1 LSRQKLGQH
10 FLASGKALQRIVAAA
25 SSSKAAL
32 AVEIGPGKGAL
43 TQHLLDRFERVVAIE
58 LDPLLAQHLRDRWP
72 RETRLEIMERNALG
86 VPFLPF
92 GEGVLVGN
100 LPYYVSTAI
109 ISNFVRAPG
118 RLTEAVFLI
127 QKEVAER
134 ITATPG
140 HREYGYLT
148 VECQLLA
155 KAEFLF
161 NVPPGAFHPPP
172 RVDSAVIRL
181 TPFTPPAG
189 LDVNGFLKFVSACFR
204 QKRKMLRNNLSP
216 MYSREVLDPRPEMS
230 QRAEQL
236 SVDQFIELYRAL
248 SSPDL

>member
-1 LSRQKLGQH
+1 M
-10 FLASGKALQRIVAAA
+10 ASPATSPVAAA
-25 SSSKAAL
+25 VASPVAGKATL

-43 TQHLLDRFERVVAIE
+43 TQHLLTNFERVVAIE
-58 LDPLLAQHLRDRWP
+58 LDPLLAQHLRDRWEGEP
-72 RETRLEIMERNALG
+72 RLEIMERNALG

-100 LPYYVSTAI
+100 LPYYISTAI
-109 ISNFVRAPG
+109 ISKYVRDPG
-118 RLTEAVFLI
+118 RLTAGVFLI

-134 ITATPG
+134 ITATPN
-140 HREYGYLT
+140 HREYGYLS

-181 TPFTPPAG
+181 TPFAPPAG

-216 MYSREVLDPRPEMS
+216 AYSRELLDTRPEMS

-236 SVDQFIELYRAL
+236 SVNQFIGLYNAL
-248 SSPDL
+248 SSPLSAPDL